1 MCCNRWALTLSFSCM
16 VLGLRFLLQMGL
28 EPVQFSHCMH
38 MFGCVSAHMCL
49 CMYVVGARTFVASM
63 HMCARVHSCACV
75 YMWGALLP

>member
-1 MCCNRWALTLSFSCM
+1 MCCNRWALSLYLSCM
-16 VLGLRFLLQMGL
+16 ALGLHFLLQMGL

-49 CMYVVGARTFVASM
+49 CMYVAGACTFVAGM
-63 HMCARVHSCACV
+63 HIHRVHIYACV